1 MRTFDTRQRIF
12 ARLMTIAALLAI
24 IPAMVLADGGD
35 DHSHDSATPK
45 ATASSGTS
53 TTGTPGRRAERTV
66 TTDGGQFRVG
76 LWHSPIDPRVGEQV
90 LVEVTVVERVEGG
103 FGGPTGDVPIVG
115 ATVTLTPTLLS
126 GAAAGKPVSV
136 TASSES
142 GNYST
147 TMRFDDRG
155 DARLGVDVRT
165 PDGRTIAADFPLTIV
180 AAPVNSLF
188 WYGLLAVLLGAAA
201 TVPAF
206 RIIGRRD
213 QALLRGSIRPI
224 AASAALFLAGVVAVS
239 LLVPMREQR
248 EPGGSVAAGP
258 VSPIEAGSILSVSIP
273 KQSQLLFGIRTVE
286 AGERPVVAGI
296 KAPGVVQSRPEAK
309 GVVSPPVSGRLTLA
323 GGIRVGASVGRGQS
337 IGSIEQ
343 VLGASDQAQL
353 EGQRVELRSRALEQR
368 ALATA
373 QRSAASQA
381 RARLTVAERE
391 LTRAKALV
399 EIGAAPKKRLDE
411 AEAAVRIAELE
422 VATAEAGARA
432 ADAQAVVAEKSIGS
446 TGSSRTFPLTSPVGG
461 IVTEVLATSGQQ
473 VDAGAELV
481 RIVDLSSVYVEARV
495 FEGHLEAIRGLS
507 AATFT
512 VSGQPD
518 VVYRIGDGNG
528 RLVSIGSIVDPATRT
543 LPVVFEVPNPGNQLR
558 DGQFIDVTID
568 TTDAIPA
575 LAIPRLAVV
584 SDQGQTY
591 VYVHTGG
598 ESFERRP
605 ITIGGEGQEYV
616 AVTSGLKAGDAV
628 VVEGLY
634 QLRATKP

>member
-1 MRTFDTRQRIF
+1 MRTFDTRQRVF
-12 ARLMTIAALLAI
+12 ARLATIAALLAI
-24 IPAMVLADGGD
+24 FPAMVLADGGD
-35 DHSHDSATPK
+35 DHSHDSAAPK
-45 ATASSGTS
+45 ASTS
-53 TTGTPGRRAERTV
+53 TGASTAGAPGRRAERTV

-76 LWHSPIDPRVGEQV
+76 LWHSPIDPRVGEPV

-115 ATVTLTPTLLS
+115 ATVSLTPTLLS
-126 GAAAGKPVSV
+126 GAAAGKPVSIA
-136 TASSES
+136 ASSES
-142 GNYST
+142 GAYAT
-147 TMRFDDRG
+147 TLRFDDQG
-155 DARLGVDVRT
+155 DARLAVDLRT
-165 PDGRTIAADFPLTIV
+165 SDGRTIATDFPLAIV
-180 AAPVNSLF
+180 KAPVNALF
-188 WYGLLAVLLGAAA
+188 WYGLLAVLIGAAA
-201 TVPAF
+201 TLPAF

-213 QALLRGSIRPI
+213 QGVLRGAIRPI
-224 AASAALFLAGVVAVS
+224 AASAALLLAGIVAVS

-248 EPGGSVAAGP
+248 ESGGPIAVGP
-258 VSPIEAGSILSVSIP
+258 ASAPEAGSILSVSIP

-286 AGERPVVAGI
+286 AGERPVVAGV
-296 KAPGVVQSRPEAK
+296 KAPGVVQSRPDAK
-309 GVVSPPVSGRLTLA
+309 GIISPPVSGRLTLG
-323 GGIRVGASVGRGQS
+323 GGIRIGASVGRGQS

-373 QRSAASQA
+373 QRSEASQA

-399 EIGAAPKKRLDE
+399 DIGAAPKKRLDE

-432 ADAQAVVAEKSIGS
+432 SDAQAAVAEKSIGS
-446 TGSSRTFPLTSPVGG
+446 AGATRSFTLNAPVGG
-461 IVTEVLATSGQQ
+461 IVVEVLATSGQQ

-481 RIVDLSSVYVEARV
+481 RIVDLSTVYVEARV
-495 FEGHLEAIRGLS
+495 FEGHLEAIRGLTQ
-507 AATFT
+507 ATFT
-512 VSGQPD
+512 LSGQPD
-518 VVYRIGDGNG
+518 VVYRIGEGNG

-558 DGQFIDVTID
+558 DGQFVEVTID
-568 TTDAIPA
+568 TTSAIPA
-575 LAIPRLAVV
+575 LAIPKMAVV
-584 SDQGQTY
+584 ADQGQTY